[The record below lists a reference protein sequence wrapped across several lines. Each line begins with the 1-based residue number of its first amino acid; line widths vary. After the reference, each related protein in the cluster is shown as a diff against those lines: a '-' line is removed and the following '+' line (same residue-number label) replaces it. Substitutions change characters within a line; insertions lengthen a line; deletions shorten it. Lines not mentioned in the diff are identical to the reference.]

1 MTLVCCKEQPFV
13 DQYLRIVN
21 SCTCDMSCYHLQV
34 HCDMSTC
41 GGGWSLVWKHS
52 YMEVLPLTQQ
62 MYYFSDTFRSCQD
75 ITAGWC
81 NVDRKGRFNAEEM
94 MIAAYHNNH
103 LVYAYRGR
111 YNHNIDHEWSGG
123 ILLDPKVCV
132 DRCQQHVG
140 VPQAPSYLN
149 DDIRLL
155 GIAFDKKTPTDYRAN
170 CDTFKISFDN
180 PIDCRWHDC
189 YLPTSISSEKR
200 NTQMTVAIYVR

>member
-1 MTLVCCKEQPFV
+1 M
-13 DQYLRIVN
+13 
-21 SCTCDMSCYHLQV
+21 
-34 HCDMSTC
+34 
-41 GGGWSLVWKHS
+41 WKHS

-75 ITAGWC
+75 LTAGWC

-132 DRCQQHVG
+132 DHCQHQLKLMFLQHLVMLEQEIYGYWVLHLTRCPLLTTEKTVIHFKSALITQVNVVGMIVVFQQVFP
-140 VPQAPSYLN
+140 VRS
-149 DDIRLL
+149 
-155 GIAFDKKTPTDYRAN
+155 
-170 CDTFKISFDN
+170 
-180 PIDCRWHDC
+180 
-189 YLPTSISSEKR
+189 
-200 NTQMTVAIYVR
+200 AILK